1 MYRYFKRF
9 TDGKYEVVFDNILIG
24 AVVDSVYD
32 NEQDAINRVNHMN
45 KIN

>member
-9 TDGKYEVVFDNILIG
+9 TDGKYEVVFDNKLIG
-24 AVVDSVYD
+24 VVVDNIYD